1 MIPNDWHLATLGEI
15 AKLQTGSSINDKV
28 KKEKYLGKTEGLTY
42 IATKDISFNNEI
54 DYDTNIK
61 IPESDGYKIAP
72 ANTALLCIEGGS
84 AGRKLGFTNQPVCY
98 VNKLCAFITVDVH
111 SKFVYYFLQT
121 LDFIDQFKARKHGLI
136 GGVPLKSL
144 STINIPIP
152 PLDEQERIVK
162 YLDSLLTKL
171 NRVRVLAQKIV
182 DGYELRRGKILYDAF
197 TGKLTNNDIE
207 TWQNLQLKDTIS
219 NIRYGTSEKSDYE
232 QNGIPVLRIPN
243 IADNNNIDF
252 NDLKYLS
259 EKNIN
264 DNFKLNEN
272 DILIIRSNGSRDL
285 IGKCAL
291 VPKLKAEFAYASFL
305 MRIIPAKNI
314 LPKFFVFYLNSI
326 EARLQ
331 IFNMAKSTNG
341 IHNINSKELGSVKI
355 KLPNIEEQK
364 EIVCHFDSLLTK
376 EQQTKELAESVLSN
390 IEMMKKKI
398 LGKVFRGE

>member
-171 NRVRVLAQKIV
+171 NIVRVLAQKVV
-182 DGYELRRGKILYDAF
+182 DGYELRCLLILHRAIN
-197 TGKLTNNDIE
+197 GKLTNSDVNNWQETNLEKLLLPMKSAKPDGEYFKYIDIE
-207 TWQNLQLKDTIS
+207 SIDNKYQKIREAKIIKTEEASSRASRGLEKDNVLFSLVRPYLRNVAIVE
-219 NIRYGTSEKSDYE
+219 EKYKDC
-232 QNGIPVLRIPN
+232 
-243 IADNNNIDF
+243 IASTGF
-252 NDLKYLS
+252 YVCRCK
-259 EKNIN
+259 E
-264 DNFKLNEN
+264 E
-272 DILIIRSNGSRDL
+272 
-285 IGKCAL
+285 
-291 VPKLKAEFAYASFL
+291 
-305 MRIIPAKNI
+305 I
-314 LPKFFVFYLNSI
+314 LPKYLYNVLRSQYAIDYFQPLMKGFNSPAI
-326 EARLQ
+326 RTRDFL
-331 IFNMAKSTNG
+331 S
-341 IHNINSKELGSVKI
+341 LKI
-355 KLPNIEEQK
+355 KLPPIKEQK
-364 EIVCHFDSLLTK
+364 EIVRHLDSILTK
-376 EQQTKELAESVLSN
+376 EQQTKELAEKVLSN
-390 IEMMKKKI
+390 VEVMKKKI
-398 LGKVFRGE
+398 LGMAFRGEFVR